1 MFDSI
6 TESELKLGRQAL
18 LDGWGGRS
26 NIVIKKAR
34 GARMWDI
41 NNKEYITCESQAF
54 VLNIGAQHPKVVE
67 AVKKQMEQLSHT
79 VYTLDNIPLMLL
91 SGRLTELAPGNLNKV
106 NFCLEGSLAVE
117 GAMKLAVKN
126 SKNRRYFVSMD
137 HGFHG
142 RTFMTMSASWM
153 HPFISDYIPFVEN
166 VIKVPEAYCY
176 RCPFNLDW
184 NSCNYMCVQY
194 LEDTL
199 KNRVP
204 GGAVAVI
211 VEVVQGNGGQISFG
225 REYHQKVREVCRRN
239 NVLLIYDEVQT
250 GFGRT
255 GELFACELY
264 NVVPDIMVFGKAIAG
279 GYPLAGFLASD
290 KLKPFDSGEHAF
302 TFAHFPISM
311 VAALAELKVIQEENL
326 LEKCRK
332 TGEYITSMLK
342 NMQEKYP
349 IIGDIRGPGLAIGI
363 ELVKDRVTKEP
374 AVEEAN
380 KVIAEGLSNGVIF
393 GVSHYGNIG
402 HIVKIKPPLMITDD
416 EVETVLNVFEK
427 CIKHVS

>member
-1 MFDSI
+1 
-6 TESELKLGRQAL
+6 
-18 LDGWGGRS
+18 
-26 NIVIKKAR
+26 
-34 GARMWDI
+34 
-41 NNKEYITCESQAF
+41 
-54 VLNIGAQHPKVVE
+54 
-67 AVKKQMEQLSHT
+67 
-79 VYTLDNIPLMLL
+79 
-91 SGRLTELAPGNLNKV
+91 
-106 NFCLEGSLAVE
+106 
-117 GAMKLAVKN
+117 
-126 SKNRRYFVSMD
+126 
-137 HGFHG
+137 
-142 RTFMTMSASWM
+142 
-153 HPFISDYIPFVEN
+153 
-166 VIKVPEAYCY
+166 
-176 RCPFNLDW
+176 
-184 NSCNYMCVQY
+184 
-194 LEDTL
+194 
-199 KNRVP
+199 VP